1 MGHATDWAERIFWA
15 EIDKRIG
22 RAVELT
28 FLIDSRIWIKK
39 LKRFK
44 HFQTLFELDSKSDK
58 IKSTFWELFKNWNLV

>member
-44 HFQTLFELDSKSDK
+44 HFQTLFELDSK
-58 IKSTFWELFKNWNLV
+58 